1 MKKEIPIEQ
10 IVGLTILAI
19 LVIGCFII
27 LRPFISAVIWAV
39 ILSFT
44 TWPLY
49 RRIES
54 FIGGRRATAAL
65 IMVLMLFTVLL
76 APFVIAGIS
85 LSDSITGL
93 VDEGRKLLEQGL
105 PDPPDWVRSLPLIGS
120 SVDSYWKSLAHN
132 SARLLAEMKK
142 FSDPAMAWLL
152 SGSLTLGRGILQM
165 ALSILITFFFFRDGV
180 SVAGK
185 LTAMIYRI
193 GGQRALHLLDVAGVT
208 VRAVVYGILGTALA
222 QGVLAAFGLWI
233 AGIPG
238 AFLLGLLTFFL
249 SVIPVGPP
257 LVWIPATIW
266 LAADGRIGW
275 AVFMAIWGLLVVSSV
290 DNFIKPIIISRGSTL
305 PFILILLGVLGGV
318 IAFGFMGVFLGPT
331 LLAVGYGLLEEW
343 FEEQEE
349 QKRRP

>member
-1 MKKEIPIEQ
+1 MKKEIPTEQ

-54 FIGGRRATAAL
+54 FIGGRRVAASL
-65 IMVLMLFTVLL
+65 IMVFLLFIVLL
-76 APFVIAGIS
+76 APFVIAGFS
-85 LSDSITGL
+85 LSDGITGFA
-93 VDEGRKLLEQGL
+93 DEGRKLLEQGL
-105 PDPPDWVRSLPLIGS
+105 PDPPDWVGNLPLIGS
-120 SVDSYWKSLAHN
+120 SVDAYWKSLAHN
-132 SARLLAEMKK
+132 SPRLLAEIKK
-142 FSDPAMAWLL
+142 ISEPAMAWLL

-185 LTAMIYRI
+185 LSAMVYRI
-193 GGQRALHLLDVAGVT
+193 GGHRALHLLDVAGST

-233 AGIPG
+233 AGVPG
-238 AFLLGLLTFFL
+238 AFLLGL
-249 SVIPVGPP
+249 
-257 LVWIPATIW
+257 
-266 LAADGRIGW
+266 
-275 AVFMAIWGLLVVSSV
+275 
-290 DNFIKPIIISRGSTL
+290 
-305 PFILILLGVLGGV
+305 
-318 IAFGFMGVFLGPT
+318 
-331 LLAVGYGLLEEW
+331 
-343 FEEQEE
+343 
-349 QKRRP
+349 

>member
-1 MKKEIPIEQ
+1 MKKEIPTEQ

-54 FIGGRRATAAL
+54 FIGGRRVAASL
-65 IMVLMLFTVLL
+65 IMVFLLFIVLL
-76 APFVIAGIS
+76 APFVIAGFS
-85 LSDSITGL
+85 LSDGITGFA
-93 VDEGRKLLEQGL
+93 DEGRKLLEQGL
-105 PDPPDWVRSLPLIGS
+105 PDPPDWVGNLPLIGS
-120 SVDSYWKSLAHN
+120 SVDAYWKSLAHN
-132 SARLLAEMKK
+132 SPRLLAEIKK
-142 FSDPAMAWLL
+142 ISEPAMAWLL

-185 LTAMIYRI
+185 LSAMVYRI
-193 GGQRALHLLDVAGVT
+193 GGHRALHLLDVAGST

-233 AGIPG
+233 AGVPG

-257 LVWIPATIW
+257 LVWIPAALW
-266 LAADGRIGW
+266 LASVDRIGW

-290 DNFIKPIIISRGSTL
+290 DNFLKPILISRGSTL
-305 PFILILLGVLGGV
+305 PFLLILLGVLGGV
-318 IAFGFMGVFLGPT
+318 ITFGFMGVFLGPT

-349 QKRRP
+349 QKRRI